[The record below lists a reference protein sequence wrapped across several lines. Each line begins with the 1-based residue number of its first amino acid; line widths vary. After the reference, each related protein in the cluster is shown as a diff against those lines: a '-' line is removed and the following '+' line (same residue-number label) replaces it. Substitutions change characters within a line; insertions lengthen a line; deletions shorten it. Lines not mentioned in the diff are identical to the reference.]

1 MIWIEQMFQNFSL
14 QGIWGI
20 IFILFGIV
28 WLISMLYF
36 WVVFSRLAFY
46 KESPPDNKGQEEGF
60 SPPVSVVISA
70 KNEYYNLNE
79 FLPDILEQ
87 DYPEYE
93 VIVVNDASIDDT
105 AELLEDMKRKYA
117 HLKVINLYENVNFFK
132 GKKFPL
138 SVGIRSAK
146 HEHLL
151 LTDAD
156 CKPAGKLWISSM
168 MSCYKEQ
175 TEIVLGYGKYEEKKG
190 LLNKLQRYDTLF
202 TAMQYFSFALIG
214 MPYMGVGRNLSY
226 LKKLFKQT
234 RGFSAHYKIKS
245 GDDDLFINKVAHK
258 NNTNICLKKESFTI
272 SKSISNFNQWITQ
285 KRRHLTTGHYYKAK
299 HKFWLYLFGIA
310 RLLFWITL
318 IALLIRFYNGIYVI
332 LAGAVMLFTYLFILK
347 KVMNKLNEKRLL
359 FITPLLDLLVLFTY
373 LFISFANQIRK
384 PDKWK

>member
-1 MIWIEQMFQNFSL
+1 MIWIEQMFLDFSL

-20 IFILFGIV
+20 VFILFGVV
-28 WLISMLYF
+28 WLMLMLYF

-46 KESPPDNKGQEEGF
+46 KVPSSEDKKQEKDF

-70 KNEYYNLNE
+70 KNEAYNLSQ

-87 DYPEYE
+87 DYPDYE
-93 VIVVNDASIDDT
+93 VIVVNDASVDET
-105 AELLEDMKRKYA
+105 ADILDDMKRKYA

-156 CKPAGKLWISSM
+156 CRPAGKLWIRSM
-168 MSCYKEQ
+168 ISCYNDQ
-175 TEIVLGYGKYEEKKG
+175 TEIVLGYGKYEEGKG
-190 LLNKLQRYDTLF
+190 LLNKLQRYDTVF
-202 TAMQYFSFALIG
+202 TALQYFSFALMG

-226 LKKLFKQT
+226 LKRLFKQT
-234 RGFSAHYKIKS
+234 RGFSSHYKIKS
-245 GDDDLFINKVAHK
+245 GDDDLFINKVANK
-258 NNTNICLKKESFTI
+258 KNTNICLKKESFTI
-272 SKSISNFNQWITQ
+272 SKGIHSIGQWITQ
-285 KRRHLTTGHYYKAK
+285 KRRHLTTGQYYKPK
-299 HKFWLYLFGIA
+299 HKFWLNLFGIG

-347 KVMNKLNEKRLL
+347 RVMNNLDERKLL
-359 FITPLLDLLVLFTY
+359 FIAPFLDICVLFTY